1 MLSNTD
7 CAKRYTY
14 IETWA
19 KGPGDTVS
27 VCPLISNYLNE
38 KGVYSNIVPESS
50 GRLVDVPELQI
61 IGNFPNTKAK
71 CNVGQ
76 IERAREQ
83 MTSLLTL

>member
-1 MLSNTD
+1 MLSNTY

-14 IETWA
+14 VETWT

-27 VCPLISNYLNE
+27 VCPLISNYLSE
-38 KGVYSNIVPESS
+38 KGVYSNIVPEYS
-50 GRLVDVPELQI
+50 GRFVDVAELQI
-61 IGNFPNTKAK
+61 IGNFPITNSK

-76 IERAREQ
+76 IERARAQ